1 MTENEKEK
9 LRNLNEII
17 PKMSP
22 EKRMEFIA
30 FAEGMAFMVHRQEE
44 EREEERALAE
54 MAATTGGDDS

>member
-9 LRNLNEII
+9 LRKLNEII

-30 FAEGMAFMVHRQEE
+30 FAEGMAFMVNRQEE
-44 EREEERALAE
+44 EQQAERELVADA
-54 MAATTGGDDS
+54 GGKGT

>member
-30 FAEGMAFMVHRQEE
+30 FAEGMAFMVNRQEE
-44 EREEERALAE
+44 EQQAERELVADA
-54 MAATTGGDDS
+54 GGKGT